1 MRPSEDFP
9 PQGAEPVLLDVAEGV
24 VTFTAASSDSVSVL
38 SVSLLSSTRAGP
50 AGSRAAGLA
59 LLQSDSDSQSVRNVH
74 EEHDGGLTVAFVQCS
89 TCSSGR
95 CSSTA
100 PVDTEEEPVHL
111 CSRSQQLEDTSRA
124 QSRTREKW
132 VT

>member
-1 MRPSEDFP
+1 M
-9 PQGAEPVLLDVAEGV
+9 
-24 VTFTAASSDSVSVL
+24 L
-38 SVSLLSSTRAGP
+38 SVSLLVLHSDVSKD
-50 AGSRAAGLA
+50 SRAAGLA

-89 TCSSGR
+89 SCSSGR

-111 CSRSQQLEDTSRA
+111 CSRSQQLDDTSRA
-124 QSRTREKW
+124 QSRTREKSVRMNNTCTTTHLR
-132 VT
+132 VTPAQPEAEVLLCL